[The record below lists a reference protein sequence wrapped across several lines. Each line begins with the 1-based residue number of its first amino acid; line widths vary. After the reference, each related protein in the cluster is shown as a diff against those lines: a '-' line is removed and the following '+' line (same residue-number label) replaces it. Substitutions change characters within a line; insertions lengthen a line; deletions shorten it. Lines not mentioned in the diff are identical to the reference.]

1 MVTFRR
7 EFSALL
13 STTVLFG
20 LGGCADQLTSNDETV
35 ISEDPRI
42 DEPPYPIDE
51 ETIKNYSSDKKAQ
64 QNWNSR
70 YLGEEMPT
78 QPSVE
83 FERLDIPIGFVTS
96 DTFNLA
102 RHVEDLNAAYLAVV
116 IKNKSEITDIFKTD
130 EMDKQRRQTLEN
142 INFESTAL
150 ILVETGFGSSS
161 IKHRWKRIEKGK
173 NSVHLH
179 GYYTKP
185 LTRNSDLD
193 TRFSVLRV
201 NQPDDFEFARVS
213 LTTNVDERVHFN
225 STEGIVSL

>member
-1 MVTFRR
+1 M
-7 EFSALL
+7 L
-13 STTVLFG
+13 
-20 LGGCADQLTSNDETV
+20 
-35 ISEDPRI
+35 
-42 DEPPYPIDE
+42 PPCE
-51 ETIKNYSSDKKAQ
+51 Q
-64 QNWNSR
+64 
-70 YLGEEMPT
+70 
-78 QPSVE
+78 
-83 FERLDIPIGFVTS
+83 FVTS

-116 IKNKSEITDIFKTD
+116 IKNKPEVTDIFKTD

-185 LTRNSDLD
+185 LTRNSDVD